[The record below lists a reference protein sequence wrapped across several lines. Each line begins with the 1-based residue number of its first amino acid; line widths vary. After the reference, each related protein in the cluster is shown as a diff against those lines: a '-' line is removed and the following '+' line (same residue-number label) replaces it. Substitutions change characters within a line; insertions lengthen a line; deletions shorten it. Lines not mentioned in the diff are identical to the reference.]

1 MYINID
7 YKNKVVAQIV
17 DKFAQ
22 NLIVDNKTTFKTS
35 NPPVTGKNEV
45 LYFNPTTF
53 SFYTEKVVVTEEQK
67 ARMEERKVKNV
78 KKQEALKWL
87 SDNDWKVNKRL
98 LGEWSETDDRWLQYL
113 AERAKMR
120 AQYDEAIK

>member
-1 MYINID
+1 MYIKID
-7 YKNKVVAQIV
+7 DKNRVITQIA
-17 DKFAQ
+17 DKFAGH
-22 NLIVDNKTTFKTS
+22 LTADNKISFKVAS
-35 NPPVTGKNEV
+35 VPSVARDEA

-53 SFYTEKVVVTEEQK
+53 SFYTEKIVITEEQK
-67 ARMEERKVKNV
+67 ARMEERRAKNA

-87 SDNDWKVNKRL
+87 NDNDWKVNKRL